1 VSPSGPGGTYSFGL
15 RGAAGEAAC
24 ARYGIAVAYSVLT
37 FIESPQF
44 SRLVY
49 DYLDDD
55 EYAELQTFLAVNPEA
70 GRLVR
75 GSYLGQELRNVG
87 EECHTGSRD
96 LKFRECLLT
105 SLEVL
110 T

>member
-1 VSPSGPGGTYSFGL
+1 M
-15 RGAAGEAAC
+15 
-24 ARYGIAVAYSVLT
+24 
-37 FIESPQF
+37 
-44 SRLVY
+44 Y

-55 EYAELQTFLAVNPEA
+55 EYTELQTLLAVNPEA

-75 GSYLGQELRNVG
+75 GSYLGQELHNVG
-87 EECHTGSRD
+87 EECHAGSHD

-105 SLEVL
+105 FLEVL